1 MEPSIFAAEW
11 DHVAGLLAARGRD
24 RPHDLAV
31 EVAGVA
37 ATYGELDRW
46 SDDVAGNFAARGL
59 VKGDR
64 VASFAYNCL
73 EQLLVWFGC
82 AKLGLV
88 WAPINVSL
96 LGDDLRHVMDDV
108 APKIIVADTEC
119 VAKLRPLQASLRC
132 APLVFLIGE
141 AGEAGFD
148 ILRRAGAIVPA
159 TEILRSDPAVIMYT
173 GGTTGLPKGV
183 VLPQFAWIAAGYRY
197 IESFDVTRDDRHFC
211 VTALY
216 HNAGL
221 MIGTIGPMVAGIPTF
236 IERWFSVRRFWE
248 RVRAV
253 RATIIDP
260 IGTMVTLLCQ
270 LPPSPLDRDHH
281 VRVSLGV
288 LSQVPQWVAKT
299 FRERFGIEVVNVY
312 SLSETGGVL
321 IVHNKAGSPK
331 PESNGKPYGW
341 GEIRIAGEGDR
352 SLPAGAIGE
361 ITMRSTLPDTFML
374 GYLNNPEATVR
385 CWRNLW
391 LHTGD
396 LGYLDDEGYLYFTG
410 RQAHW
415 LRTRGENVSAYEVES
430 IISQYE
436 GVREAIVIG
445 VPAELGEEHVKVFI
459 IPESVGA
466 FDPASLFKWCE
477 SRMAPFKLPRYVS
490 LIEEFPRSA
499 TKREV
504 ERHKLK
510 AIADDN
516 PWDAEAVFGRISLRH
531 QAR

>member
-1 MEPSIFAAEW
+1 
-11 DHVAGLLAARGRD
+11 
-24 RPHDLAV
+24 
-31 EVAGVA
+31 
-37 ATYGELDRW
+37 
-46 SDDVAGNFAARGL
+46 
-59 VKGDR
+59 
-64 VASFAYNCL
+64 
-73 EQLLVWFGC
+73 
-82 AKLGLV
+82 
-88 WAPINVSL
+88 
-96 LGDDLRHVMDDV
+96 
-108 APKIIVADTEC
+108 
-119 VAKLRPLQASLRC
+119 
-132 APLVFLIGE
+132 
-141 AGEAGFD
+141 
-148 ILRRAGAIVPA
+148 
-159 TEILRSDPAVIMYT
+159 
-173 GGTTGLPKGV
+173 
-183 VLPQFAWIAAGYRY
+183 
-197 IESFDVTRDDRHFC
+197 
-211 VTALY
+211 
-216 HNAGL
+216 
-221 MIGTIGPMVAGIPTF
+221 
-236 IERWFSVRRFWE
+236 
-248 RVRAV
+248 
-253 RATIIDP
+253 
-260 IGTMVTLLCQ
+260 
-270 LPPSPLDRDHH
+270 